1 MIAHDLGGME
11 ELSDTLQRYVREL
24 GHLADCSGLR
34 PDDHPPPVSIFVG
47 VGVPVI
53 TWRNPM
59 AAEHHFEPGAIP
71 DHRVALVMSHRDGSR
86 LPGEIFDLPARNRS
100 QIILLGQGHSDRR
113 NQLELGRMKPPGR
126 LYVASDQRAKAGALG
141 LTDDSGSG
149 DGSRSVVYVDI
160 GCSP

>member
-1 MIAHDLGGME
+1 M
-11 ELSDTLQRYVREL
+11 
-24 GHLADCSGLR
+24 
-34 PDDHPPPVSIFVG
+34 FVG

-53 TWRNPM
+53 SWRDLVP
-59 AAEHHFEPGAIP
+59 AEDHFEPGAIP
-71 DHRVALVMSHRDGSR
+71 DHRVAMVISHGNGPR
-86 LPGEIFDLPARNRS
+86 LPGEIFDLSTRNRS
-100 QIILLGQGHSDRR
+100 QIIVLGQGHSDRR